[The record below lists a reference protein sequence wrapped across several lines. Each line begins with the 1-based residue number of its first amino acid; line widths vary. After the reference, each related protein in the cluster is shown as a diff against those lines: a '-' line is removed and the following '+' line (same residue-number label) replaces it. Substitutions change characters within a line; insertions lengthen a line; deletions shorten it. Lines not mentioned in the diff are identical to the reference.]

1 MPMHCKLRLFSF
13 FALLSSFFFYLD
25 AGEATSSEVNRK
37 VDAVLATDP
46 DAKSLKGLYGKLA
59 GDTEV
64 MEYTAQISAESFRK
78 WLLVSPDG
86 LPTKQFVIA
95 RLREEKKIGVNDVRW
110 ATLTVLSRSSTKDV
124 YLGLLNPSLLYWQ
137 FEEDWKEPASWLPDA
152 SKDMKGTYALLTFT
166 KGIPKEAFPELLN
179 ENLLDA
185 LPRQVAAGILDRGI
199 IAKFIDPKDPIV
211 QNQLEKMK
219 DDMESGTSLYLR
231 HSSTKGVEYEETV
244 KKFITK
250 IAADQKKFA
259 VFIATA
265 NPEMLHNIDVLAL
278 DIPDS
283 AKTSLLQ
290 FAHGK

>member
-1 MPMHCKLRLFSF
+1 MRCSLRLFSIF
-13 FALLSSFFFYLD
+13 VLLSSFFFFLV
-25 AGEATSSEVNRK
+25 ASEATSAEVNRK

-86 LPTKQFVIA
+86 LPIKQFVIS
-95 RLREEKKIGVNDVRW
+95 RLREEKKIGVIDVRW
-110 ATLTVLSRSSTKDV
+110 ATLTILSRSSNKDV

-137 FEEDWKEPASWLPDA
+137 FEEDWKEPAIWLPDA
-152 SKDMKGTYALLTFT
+152 SKDLKGTYALLTFT

-185 LPRQVAAGILDRGI
+185 LPKQVAAGILDRGI
-199 IAKFIDPKDPIV
+199 SAKYIDPKDPIV
-211 QNQLEKMK
+211 QRQLETMK

-231 HSSTKGVEYEETV
+231 HSSTRGMEYEEIV
-244 KKFITK
+244 KKYITK
-250 IAADQKKFA
+250 VAADPKKIA
-259 VFIATA
+259 VFIAMA
-265 NPEMLHNIDVLAL
+265 NPEMLRNIDVLAL

-290 FAHGK
+290 FVHGK